1 MLHGTYILTYIYDI
15 ITISLYEILSVI
27 RVSKSTAVKKTQE
40 HSIGYD
46 GGLYFSHTVDRPIDR
61 FYDMIS
67 DKSAG
72 QKDFLPLWNKLE
84 KWLRNV

>member
-1 MLHGTYILTYIYDI
+1 MKFCLEFVYRKVL
-15 ITISLYEILSVI
+15 LW
-27 RVSKSTAVKKTQE
+27 KSQTQE

-46 GGLYFSHTVDRPIDR
+46 GGLYFSHIVDRPIDR

-72 QKDFLPLWNKLE
+72 QKNFLPL
-84 KWLRNV
+84 